1 MPLNTA
7 MAGKTTAAVGH
18 DIEARCIM
26 AYVAGPGDLNP
37 GHLDTAGEELIAH
50 LLFPVCLEWP
60 VILSSGH
67 L

>member
-18 DIEARCIM
+18 DIEARWIM
-26 AYVAGPGDLNP
+26 ACAAVPGDLNP
-37 GHLDTAGEELIAH
+37 GYLDTAGEELIAH

>member
-18 DIEARCIM
+18 DIDARWIM
-26 AYVAGPGDLNP
+26 AYAAGPGDLNP
-37 GHLDTAGEELIAH
+37 GYLDTAGEELIAH
-50 LLFPVCLEWP
+50 LLFSVCLGWR